1 MQCVSAECASI
12 TFFKKSERKC
22 YGLIHLLFIT
32 VVKYL
37 DSRSI
42 EEVQDILK
50 QLQDD
55 QKKRKEKKKQKQQQW
70 LQIRKEVSNLIK
82 DINFEEE
89 MEEDESN
96 ESMEIESSEQE
107 EMEISQE
114 EMKNVTPIVKFSTLL
129 LMMYLKQK
137 ETSQIPIIQ
146 PFSSDEEKTLVQVSY
161 LLKYSNHK

>member
-1 MQCVSAECASI
+1 MI
-12 TFFKKSERKC
+12 R
-22 YGLIHLLFIT
+22 
-32 VVKYL
+32 
-37 DSRSI
+37 
-42 EEVQDILK
+42 
-50 QLQDD
+50 
-55 QKKRKEKKKQKQQQW
+55 KKRKEKKKQKQQQW

-137 ETSQIPIIQ
+137 ETSKTPIIQ
-146 PFSSDEEKTLVQVSY
+146 PFSSDEEKTPVQVSY
-161 LLKYSNHK
+161 LLKYSNHKWIFPKKFNKIYFIVTMIFCISGKRRKANI

>member
-1 MQCVSAECASI
+1 MI
-12 TFFKKSERKC
+12 RK
-22 YGLIHLLFIT
+22 
-32 VVKYL
+32 
-37 DSRSI
+37 
-42 EEVQDILK
+42 
-50 QLQDD
+50 
-55 QKKRKEKKKQKQQQW
+55 KEKKKQKQQQW

-96 ESMEIESSEQE
+96 ESMEVESSEQE
-107 EMEISQE
+107 EIEISQE

-137 ETSQIPIIQ
+137 ETSKTPIIQ
-146 PFSSDEEKTLVQVSY
+146 PFSLDEEKTPVQVSY

>member
-22 YGLIHLLFIT
+22 YGLIHFLFIT

-55 QKKRKEKKKQKQQQW
+55 QKKKRKEKTEQQQW

-137 ETSQIPIIQ
+137 ETSKTPIIQ
-146 PFSSDEEKTLVQVSY
+146 PFSSDEEKTPVQVSY

>member
-1 MQCVSAECASI
+1 MRE
-12 TFFKKSERKC
+12 KC
-22 YGLIHLLFIT
+22 YGLIHLLFIA

-37 DSRSI
+37 DSRSL

-107 EMEISQE
+107 EMETSQE

-137 ETSQIPIIQ
+137 ETSKTPIIQ
-146 PFSSDEEKTLVQVSY
+146 PFSSDEEKTPVQVSY